1 MEYNTYQAILDLV
14 NQMKMTNEKLQAL
27 EVKFFS
33 FEAKLCD
40 LDDKLSRVLET
51 TEGVSSTFSDMN
63 VTPEQVQGI
72 LSSFGMTGQAG
83 GSDLVESLQS
93 FRSRLGDLSSKLS
106 QISEQT

>member
-1 MEYNTYQAILDLV
+1 MEYNTYQAIIDLV
-14 NQMKMTNEKLQAL
+14 NQMKITNETIQAL
-27 EVKFFS
+27 EVKFFN

-40 LDDKLSRVLET
+40 IDDKLTKVLET

-106 QISEQT
+106 QISDQQ